1 MGAAQFEDKGRDSY
15 ILGAMPEPIERVDRW
30 LWAARFFKTRSVAR
44 AAVSGGHVHVNGV
57 RVKPSR
63 ALKPGDELTVR
74 KGELEWC
81 VIVKAPAQRRGP
93 ATEAAALYEE
103 TEASVRRREAGI
115 EDKRMKR
122 MHRAGPERR
131 PGKKQRRDLRRFFDL
146 FRAKD

>member
-1 MGAAQFEDKGRDSY
+1 
-15 ILGAMPEPIERVDRW
+15 MPEPIERVDRW

-44 AAVSGGHVHVNGV
+44 AAVSGGHVRVNGA

-63 ALKPGDELTVR
+63 ALKPGDELSIR
-74 KGELEWC
+74 KGELGWT
-81 VIVKAPAQRRGP
+81 VIVKAPAERRGP
-93 ATEAAALYEE
+93 ATEAATLYEE
-103 TEASVRRREAGI
+103 TEASKARREAWV
-115 EDKRMKR
+115 EDKRLKR